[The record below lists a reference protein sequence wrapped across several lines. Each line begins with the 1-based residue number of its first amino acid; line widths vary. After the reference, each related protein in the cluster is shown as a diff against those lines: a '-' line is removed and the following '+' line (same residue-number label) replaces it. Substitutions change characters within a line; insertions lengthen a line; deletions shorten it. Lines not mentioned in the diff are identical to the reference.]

1 MYHNRWVI
9 NNNNNNNN
17 MCEILG
23 RMKHAIFLFENA

>member
-9 NNNNNNNN
+9 NNNNNN

>member
-9 NNNNNNNN
+9 NNNNNNN